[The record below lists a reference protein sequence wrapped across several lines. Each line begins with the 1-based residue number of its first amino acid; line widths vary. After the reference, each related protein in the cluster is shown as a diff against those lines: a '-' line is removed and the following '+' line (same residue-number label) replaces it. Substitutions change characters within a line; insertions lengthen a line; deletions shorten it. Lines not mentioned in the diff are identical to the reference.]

1 MTSTSFVTQSP
12 VGCIISQI
20 INGLLS
26 IKRCNNVNESFP
38 NQDHDQH
45 VGVNLHNQRLREY
58 TVILSSGEPVYILAR
73 NGMDAAYS
81 ALELSEERNNKL
93 VNIHITDEWQ
103 EEEEEL
109 LS

>member
-1 MTSTSFVTQSP
+1 
-12 VGCIISQI
+12 
-20 INGLLS
+20 
-26 IKRCNNVNESFP
+26 
-38 NQDHDQH
+38 
-45 VGVNLHNQRLREY
+45 
-58 TVILSSGEPVYILAR
+58 
-73 NGMDAAYS
+73 MDAAYS